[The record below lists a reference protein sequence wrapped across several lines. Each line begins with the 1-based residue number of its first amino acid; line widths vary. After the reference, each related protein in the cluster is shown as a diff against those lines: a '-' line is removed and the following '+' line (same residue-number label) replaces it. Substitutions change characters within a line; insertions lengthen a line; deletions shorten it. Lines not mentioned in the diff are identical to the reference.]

1 MSQNPIN
8 LGLRFLL
15 ELAAW
20 AAMAY
25 WGWTQHTGLVRWL
38 LAIGLPLVAMTVW
51 GVFRVPTES
60 GKGVVAVPGFVR
72 LIIEMVEFGGAV
84 VLLFAAGRSSL
95 AAIFGGLLLLHYAA
109 SYDYVIRLIGGPKQ
123 GMASDTPPGG

>member
-20 AAMAY
+20 AAMGY
-25 WGWTQHTGLVRWL
+25 WGWTQHTGIARWL

-60 GKGVVAVPGFVR
+60 GKGVVAVPGIVR
-72 LIIEMVEFGGAV
+72 LIIEVIEFGGAV
-84 VLLFAAGRSSL
+84 WLLFDAGRPQL
-95 AAIFGGLLLLHYAA
+95 AGIFGGLLMLHYAA
-109 SYDYVIRLIGGPKQ
+109 SYDYVIRLVGG
-123 GMASDTPPGG
+123 APPDRSAEQ

>member
-20 AAMAY
+20 AAMGY
-25 WGWTQHTGLVRWL
+25 WGWTQHTGIARWL
-38 LAIGLPLVAMTVW
+38 WVIGLPLVAMTVW

-60 GKGVVAVPGFVR
+60 GQGVVAVPGIVR
-72 LIIEMVEFGGAV
+72 LLIEIVEFGGAV
-84 VLLFAAGRSSL
+84 WLLFAAGRPQL
-95 AAIFGGLLLLHYAA
+95 AAIFGGLLILHYAA
-109 SYDYVIRLIGGPKQ
+109 SYDYVIRLVGDAPQK
-123 GMASDTPPGG
+123 P